1 MAGTTP
7 DPLTQEIIDL
17 VVGLGERMRS
27 HFAKVTTDFGLSP
40 MEGRALFE
48 LEEPRPMG
56 ELADTLHCDASYITG
71 ITNRLEDQGLVE
83 RRVDASDRRIKH
95 LVVTSKGKQLRE
107 AMRVRA
113 EEALPATSGLDVEQR
128 QTLRDLLRVANQSQS
143 GQERP
148 VDIDRSC

>member
-1 MAGTTP
+1 
-7 DPLTQEIIDL
+7 
-17 VVGLGERMRS
+17 
-27 HFAKVTTDFGLSP
+27 
-40 MEGRALFE
+40 
-48 LEEPRPMG
+48 MG